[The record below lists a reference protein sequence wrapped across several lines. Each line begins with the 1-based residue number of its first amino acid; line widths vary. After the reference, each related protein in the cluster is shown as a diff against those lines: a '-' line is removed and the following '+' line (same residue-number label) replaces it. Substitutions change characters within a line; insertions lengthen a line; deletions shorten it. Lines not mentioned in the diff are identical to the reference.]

1 MDNRNHHR
9 MPRENANLVHKS
21 KFFLKKYLRKVGI
34 DVKMIIKSM
43 ATGGHKNK
51 NGRHKMESTGKL
63 IWAAAAAVKITMDE
77 IGLSQSH

>member
-1 MDNRNHHR
+1 
-9 MPRENANLVHKS
+9 
-21 KFFLKKYLRKVGI
+21 
-34 DVKMIIKSM
+34 MIIKSM
-43 ATGGHKNK
+43 ATRGQKNK